1 LRKKGDL
8 SKCLFQLW
16 PASSYRPKKE
26 GETLLQLRCF
36 IKKKLNDGSST
47 ETTVG
52 SERQKYKYRQRER
65 QTGRQTDRQ
74 TCRQRDRETENCFEV
89 KQKREEKNK
98 NKQLSEAGRYL
109 SFLRKTKK
117 SAVFTFVHMYKYMYM
132 GMYAQLE

>member
-74 TCRQRDRETENCFEV
+74 TCRQRDMQTERQADRERDRETER
-89 KQKREEKNK
+89 QKTVLK
-98 NKQLSEAGRYL
+98 
-109 SFLRKTKK
+109 
-117 SAVFTFVHMYKYMYM
+117 
-132 GMYAQLE
+132 

>member
-1 LRKKGDL
+1 MQTERHAD
-8 SKCLFQLW
+8 
-16 PASSYRPKKE
+16 R
-26 GETLLQLRCF
+26 ET
-36 IKKKLNDGSST
+36 G
-47 ETTVG
+47 
-52 SERQKYKYRQRER
+52 RQRE
-65 QTGRQTDRQ
+65 
-74 TCRQRDRETENCFEV
+74 RQRDRETENCFEV